1 MAKGENIFK
10 RKDGRWE
17 ARYIR
22 GHEETGKIRYGF
34 CYGKTY
40 REAKEKATACR
51 AAVAS
56 GKPVPQAGTS
66 QRFSVFCDA
75 GLAVRTTQVRTSTYS
90 KYAGVLTK
98 HIKPHLG
105 GCLPQDITTAAV
117 DTFAQALLGNGLSP
131 KTVHD
136 ILVML
141 HGILKYTAECTLQA
155 LPHVEIHYPK
165 EEKREMRVLN
175 REEQARF
182 IAYLSADIT
191 PCKFGL
197 LLALF
202 TGMRIGELCALK
214 WENICIAERT
224 VRVAATLQR
233 LQENDA
239 EKKGHTH
246 IVIGA
251 PKSGSSARIIPLT
264 VQTAAL
270 CRQMQA
276 APSAYVLTGTAAYME
291 PRTLQYRI
299 EKYVRACG
307 LQGVHCH
314 TLRHTFATRAVE
326 VGFEI
331 KSLSEILG
339 HASTTITL
347 ERYVHSSLE
356 LKRQNMDK
364 LAAVGL

>member
-34 CYGKTY
+34 CYGRTY
-40 REAKEKATACR
+40 REAKEKVTVCK
-51 AAVAS
+51 AAVAA
-56 GKPVPQAGTS
+56 GEPLPQIKTA
-66 QRFSVFCDA
+66 QHFSFFCDA
-75 GLAVRTTQVRTSTYS
+75 WLAVRKTQVRVSTYS
-90 KYAGVLTK
+90 KYAAVLEK

-105 GCLPQDITTAAV
+105 RYLPQDITTVAV
-117 DTFAQALLGNGLSP
+117 DAFSQELLASLSP

-136 ILVML
+136 ILVTL
-141 HGILKYTAECTLQA
+141 HGILKYTAGCVAQA

-165 EEKREMRVLN
+165 EEKREMRVLT

-182 IAYLSADIT
+182 VAYLSADIT

-214 WENICIAERT
+214 WENICVAERT

-233 LQENDA
+233 LQENGAA
-239 EKKGHTH
+239 EKGHTH

-251 PKSGSSARIIPLT
+251 PKSGASARIIPLT
-264 VQTAAL
+264 AQTAAL
-270 CRQMQA
+270 CLQMQA
-276 APSAYVLTGTAAYME
+276 APSAYVLTGSAAYME
-291 PRTLQYRI
+291 PRALQYRI